1 MKSRGNI
8 VKDVLFYAFIAIV
21 CLVFLFPFY
30 WLVITSFKIQL
41 DIFHYPPV
49 YFPMTLT
56 DWNYRTGLIDLWGLK
71 GIADSFIIS
80 SLNTLLVM
88 ALSIPAAYALALLP
102 IRGRNSILTYILS
115 QRMLPP
121 IAAAIPFFVLWNT
134 IGWLDTYQAL
144 ILTYCVF
151 NVPFAVW
158 LLTSYMQELPREV
171 YESALVDG
179 ASRARILWHVILPL
193 VRPSIAIAALFT
205 FIFSWNEF
213 LFALL
218 LTRSNVR
225 PFTVIIPSLIGGHVI
240 LWGAIAAV
248 TLVGILPIIILAVAI
263 QRHLIRGL
271 TLGAIKG

>member
-1 MKSRGNI
+1 MRSRTNI
-8 VKDVLFYAFIAIV
+8 IKEVLFYAFIAVV

-30 WLVITSFKIQL
+30 WLIITSFKIEL

-49 YFPMTLT
+49 YFPMRLT

-71 GIADSFIIS
+71 GITDSFIIS
-80 SLNTLLVM
+80 SLNTLFVM
-88 ALSIPAAYALALLP
+88 ALSLPAAYALALLP
-102 IRGRNSILTYILS
+102 IRGRNSLLNYILS

-121 IAAAIPFFVLWNT
+121 IAAAIPIFVLWNS

-144 ILTYCVF
+144 ILTYSVF
-151 NVPFAVW
+151 NLPFAIW
-158 LLTSYMQELPREV
+158 LLTSYIQELPREV

-179 ASRARILWHVILPL
+179 ASRINILRHIIVPL
-193 VRPSIAIAALFT
+193 IKPSIAIAALFT

-218 LTRSNVR
+218 LTRSHVR

-248 TLVGILPIIILAVAI
+248 TLVGLIPTVILVLML

-271 TLGAIKG
+271 TFGAIKG

>member
-1 MKSRGNI
+1 MKNRAGI
-8 VKDVLFYAFIAIV
+8 MKEVLFYVFIAAV
-21 CLVFLFPFY
+21 CLIFLFPFY
-30 WLVITSFKIQL
+30 WLIITSFKIEL
-41 DIFHYPPV
+41 DIFYYPPV
-49 YFPMTLT
+49 YFPMRLT

-71 GIADSFIIS
+71 GITDSFIIS
-80 SLNTLLVM
+80 SLNTLFVM
-88 ALSIPAAYALALLP
+88 ALSLPAAYALALLP
-102 IRGRNSILTYILS
+102 VRGKNSLLNYILS

-121 IAAAIPFFVLWNT
+121 IAAAIPFFVLWNS

-144 ILTYCVF
+144 VLTYSVF
-151 NVPFAVW
+151 NLPFAIW
-158 LLTSYMQELPREV
+158 LLTSYIQELPKEV

-179 ASRARILWHVILPL
+179 ASKAGILRHVVLPL
-193 VRPSIAIAALFT
+193 VKPSIAISALFT

-248 TLVGILPIIILAVAI
+248 TLVGLIPTIILVLVL

-271 TLGAIKG
+271 TFGAIKG